1 VSTVS
6 QLVNR
11 VIFFSY
17 LQLTV
22 MALVADGGKHPAKPL
37 SDAAASHSSERVA
50 SRDTSQSKKVDRQQT
65 DTGYSGYSS
74 SISNSAD
81 VRYCRARFINIAVE
95 LLLTVVASIVTAA
108 QS

>member
-1 VSTVS
+1 MT
-6 QLVNR
+6 
-11 VIFFSY
+11 
-17 LQLTV
+17 
-22 MALVADGGKHPAKPL
+22 LVADAGKHPAKPL

-74 SISNSAD
+74 PLSNSAD
-81 VRYCRARFINIAVE
+81 VSYYCGRFINIALE
-95 LLLTVVASIVTAA
+95 LLLTAVAAVILTAT